1 MNKQFL
7 SLLLLTSF
15 VGTMSPSA
23 GVTALSTVVKP
34 TGLSIWAPNFILV
47 GAKSFGAKAASFM
60 SATGSKIAGF
70 MGRVPA
76 NNATVFGLGV
86 AGAGAATFAAASTDL
101 VHNVVKSTG
110 NYMHQAQEFAMPFLG
125 TPVRDARIAAEL
137 AARPWYTR
145 AGSAVAGYA
154 SAAKVSASKGVKAVV
169 ASVKLHPK
177 SAIAAGV
184 VGTAAVSYLA
194 YRLYNGSSSS
204 SISLNEQE
212 RANLRVAL
220 RRADTFGK
228 EVFHNPSVT
237 TPVRLEEVFATES
250 TGLPKK
256 AVDVLNKHVALS
268 RKLSDIAAIQTTR
281 VLSPY
286 DLAIQKELKDLD
298 AQLLATLPIAAA
310 AA

>member
-1 MNKQFL
+1 MNKQIL
-7 SLLLLTSF
+7 SFLLLTSF
-15 VGTMSPSA
+15 VGTMSASS
-23 GVTALSTVVKP
+23 TALSTIVKP
-34 TGLSIWAPNFILV
+34 FGLSIWAPNFILV
-47 GAKSFGAKAASFM
+47 AANSFGAKAGAFM
-60 SATGSKIAGF
+60 GKAGAKFAGLSLTAQEAILTVPLVGSPIGMVAGF
-70 MGRVPA
+70 AAV
-76 NNATVFGLGV
+76 NDHFV
-86 AGAGAATFAAASTDL
+86 AKAAAA
-101 VHNVVKSTG
+101 K
-110 NYMHQAQEFAMPFLG
+110 
-125 TPVRDARIAAEL
+125 L

-154 SAAKVSASKGVKAVV
+154 SAAKVSASKGVQAVV

-204 SISLNEQE
+204 ISLNEQE

-220 RRADTFGK
+220 RRADTLGK
-228 EVFHNPSVT
+228 QVFHNPSVT

-281 VLSPY
+281 ALSPN

-310 AA
+310 A